1 MSKKKIYIF
10 LGLLIFSF
18 TISLYL
24 TFVVGKKLEN
34 VIIRYATVET
44 ERIANVILNDV
55 ITLDDHNDYVVVS
68 KTVYQGKTYYL
79 LVDTL
84 HSHTMLCYEDQGEL
98 VENKDK
104 DLNTK
109 LLPYLVKESLR
120 NMKS

>member
-1 MSKKKIYIF
+1 MNIDIQ
-10 LGLLIFSF
+10 
-18 TISLYL
+18 
-24 TFVVGKKLEN
+24 
-34 VIIRYATVET
+34 
-44 ERIANVILNDV
+44 DV

-98 VENKDK
+98 VENKNK

-120 NMKS
+120 NMKN